1 MQTRLTVG
9 SLVLQAEG
17 LVCAI
22 RYSCFFFQ
30 TPLAGIVAEPNQIT
44 LIISHLSRDVDLI
57 EVEVVCLLAAF
68 AFFNGLVAYLCQGV
82 VAIVL

>member
-1 MQTRLTVG
+1 MQPRLTVG
-9 SLVLQAEG
+9 ILILQAEG

-44 LIISHLSRDVDLI
+44 LIISHLSRNADLVP
-57 EVEVVCLLAAF
+57 VEVVDLLLALHKLMS
-68 AFFNGLVAYLCQGV
+68 NIKRLN
-82 VAIVL
+82 I

>member
-1 MQTRLTVG
+1 MQPRFTVG
-9 SLVLQAEG
+9 ALVLQAEG

-44 LIISHLSRDVDLI
+44 LIISHLSRDADLVA
-57 EVEVVCLLAAF
+57 VEVVGLLLALHKLMS
-68 AFFNGLVAYLCQGV
+68 NIKRLN
-82 VAIVL
+82 I